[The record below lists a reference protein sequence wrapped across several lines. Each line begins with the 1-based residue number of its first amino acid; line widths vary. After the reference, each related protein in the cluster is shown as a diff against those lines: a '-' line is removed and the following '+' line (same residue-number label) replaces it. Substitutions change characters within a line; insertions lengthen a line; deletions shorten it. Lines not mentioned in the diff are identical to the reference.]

1 MPKPSCAT
9 CRFYQPESDQPRDVP
24 DFGRCYRY
32 PESRSAGVLHW
43 CGEHAPTPA
52 VGSTSNSP
60 ELPDGWRMA
69 DDYTASGG
77 HSGVHIDEYGDV
89 WITGTNSA
97 PLAVIEFV
105 ARHRARAGGAA

>member
-1 MPKPSCAT
+1 
-9 CRFYQPESDQPRDVP
+9 
-24 DFGRCYRY
+24 
-32 PESRSAGVLHW
+32 
-43 CGEHAPTPA
+43 
-52 VGSTSNSP
+52 
-60 ELPDGWRMA
+60 MA